1 MGETGE
7 DTNRFFIK
15 CFSHYKPPSYQRV
28 LCVFFRLKIYKNF
41 IIIFK
46 NYNFDCC
53 LFDSGGSNVKITRH
67 SILLL
72 PIFQNS
78 SFL

>member
-15 CFSHYKPPSYQRV
+15 MFFTLPPSYQRV

-41 IIIFK
+41 II
-46 NYNFDCC
+46 
-53 LFDSGGSNVKITRH
+53 LKITTLIVAYL
-67 SILLL
+67 ILVDQTLK
-72 PIFQNS
+72 
-78 SFL
+78 